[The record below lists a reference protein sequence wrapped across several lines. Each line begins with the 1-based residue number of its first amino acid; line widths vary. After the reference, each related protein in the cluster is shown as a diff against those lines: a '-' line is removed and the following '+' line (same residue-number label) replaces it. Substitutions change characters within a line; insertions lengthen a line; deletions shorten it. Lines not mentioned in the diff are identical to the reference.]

1 MRGNPVQRFR
11 EIDVDAIE
19 VLLCDADGNLFP
31 SEEPAFDASVEVT
44 NRFLRRYGL
53 PDDLRAEDLLEQT
66 TGKNFRTTAVD
77 LAVAGGVPVEVG
89 LSTGRDGALVA
100 TQRQLDAGEAL
111 TVSDLEEWVREER
124 AIVTAHLGVTL
135 TPDVD
140 VLEPLRF
147 LSGRYA
153 LAAVSS
159 SASARLDACF
169 AATGLDDLMPA
180 PVRFSAEDSLPVPT
194 SKPDPAVYLFA
205 GEALGVRGS
214 QGLAIEDSVPGTT
227 SAVAAGYP
235 TVGNVMFVP
244 QHERARRSLEL
255 QEAGASAIITSWAE
269 LADYLAGSA
278 PSVSLVEAKSR

>member
-1 MRGNPVQRFR
+1 MRSIPLQHFR
-11 EIDVDAIE
+11 AIDVDAIA

-31 SEEPAFDASVEVT
+31 SEEPAFDASVGVT
-44 NRFLRRYGL
+44 NRFLQRYGL
-53 PDDLRAEDLLEQT
+53 PGDLRAEDLLEQT

-77 LAVAGGVPVEVG
+77 LAVASGVPVEAG
-89 LSTGRDGALVA
+89 LAIGRDGAQVA
-100 TQRQLDAGEAL
+100 SQRQLDSGEAL
-111 TVSDLEEWVREER
+111 TVGALEEWVREER

-135 TPDVD
+135 TPDRD

-147 LSGRYA
+147 LCGRYA

-205 GEALGVRGS
+205 GEVLGIRGP

-227 SAVAAGYP
+227 SAVAAGFP

-244 QHERARRSLEL
+244 QRERPRRSTEL
-255 QEAGASAIITSWAE
+255 REAGASAIVESWAE
-269 LADYLAGSA
+269 LAEYLSASA
-278 PSVSLVEAKSR
+278 PSVSLVEAKSQ